1 MVPFSWNHES
11 WHERSNKLL
20 KTYNLL
26 KLSKEL
32 IAAGVCTDG
41 NCGDDGVVF
50 DDDGNQI
57 QTRPDVVAILA
68 AHNPDEL
75 VATPL
80 TLEQRLEEAEK
91 KINLLLSSSKNPRK
105 P

>member
-1 MVPFSWNHES
+1 M
-11 WHERSNKLL
+11 L
-20 KTYNLL
+20 KRYNLPT
-26 KLSKEL
+26 LSKEL
-32 IAAGVCTDG
+32 ITAGISKDG

-57 QTRPDVVAILA
+57 QTRPDVVAVLA
-68 AHNPDEL
+68 AHDPDAI

-91 KINLLLSSSKNPRK
+91 KISLLLSSQKNPRK